1 MRGSV
6 VCFVILFLLLFHLG
20 SDLHGVAILGDI
32 SCIPQP
38 VKNVDIAEFSR
49 QGIV

>member
-6 VCFVILFLLLFHLG
+6 VRFVILFLLLFHLG

-32 SCIPQP
+32 LCIPQP
-38 VKNVDIAEFSR
+38 VSR
-49 QGIV
+49 TLTLPRSAAWE